1 MTRAVQLANDID
13 IRQCEF
19 ANTLENGWWEEKHK
33 RRADLIT
40 LICKL
45 SGKRCN
51 QIIRILSDNW
61 EKDIICN
68 NYYIIYIWQK
78 QIIFHSDY
86 ETGFRLAFLKC
97 RIRYIVYI
105 FFAYVIDNVIVHFPY
120 TFHET
125 LRRLKVAM
133 QFSHIDRIVG
143 AYLRRTVMN
152 QL

>member
-1 MTRAVQLANDID
+1 MSSNLWHGRCNWRMISMYDSVNSRTRWNG
-13 IRQCEF
+13 
-19 ANTLENGWWEEKHK
+19 ENGWWEEKHK

-86 ETGFRLAFLKC
+86 ETGFRLTFLNVEDTSSMHFL
-97 RIRYIVYI
+97 RILSN
-105 FFAYVIDNVIVHFPY
+105 NVIVHSPY
-120 TFHET
+120 IFRET
-125 LRRLKVAM
+125 LRRFESCYAI
-133 QFSHIDRIVG
+133 FSHRPHSSRIF
-143 AYLRRTVMN
+143 T
-152 QL
+152 